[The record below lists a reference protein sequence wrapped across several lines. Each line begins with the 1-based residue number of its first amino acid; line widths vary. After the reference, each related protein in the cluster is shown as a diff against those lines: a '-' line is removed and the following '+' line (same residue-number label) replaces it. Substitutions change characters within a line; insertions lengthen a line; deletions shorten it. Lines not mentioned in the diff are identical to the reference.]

1 MALRWDPLACS
12 RSGDGG
18 WVYGNALG
26 GRLSAEGWLVSQ
38 QDEAVLN
45 RATAQGRKEIEVLAS

>member
-18 WVYGNALG
+18 WVCGDALG
-26 GRLSAEGWLVSQ
+26 GRLSTEGWLASQ

-45 RATAQGRKEIEVLAS
+45 RATAEGRKEIEVLDS